1 VPRRETLW
9 RQFSVASIEMPVVSV
24 NVSFPEDRFTWLK
37 VKCGG
42 PIGVVKLLRARGGCL
57 GVIRRSGV
65 EGCDK
70 SGGAAQRASSP
81 EYPSNPGN

>member
-1 VPRRETLW
+1 MSRRETLG
-9 RQFSVASIEMPVVSV
+9 RVKESLGEECPSIECGACREPRLAWGH
-24 NVSFPEDRFTWLK
+24 DTG
-37 VKCGG
+37 GG
-42 PIGVVKLLRARGGCL
+42 PIGVVKLLRARGECL

>member
-1 VPRRETLW
+1 MHLAVIQVYLDPMAK
-9 RQFSVASIEMPVVSV
+9 S
-24 NVSFPEDRFTWLK
+24 
-37 VKCGG
+37 GG
-42 PIGVVKLLRARGGCL
+42 PIGVVKLLRARGECL

-70 SGGAAQRASSP
+70 SRGAAQRASSL